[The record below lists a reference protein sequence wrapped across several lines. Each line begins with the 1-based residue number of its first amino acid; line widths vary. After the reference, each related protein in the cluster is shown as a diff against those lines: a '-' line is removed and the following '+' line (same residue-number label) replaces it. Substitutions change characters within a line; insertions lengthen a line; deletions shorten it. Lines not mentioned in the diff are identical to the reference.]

1 MVVMIQPDAARG
13 NTTTH
18 LLSNRNFDTG
28 LKVLALQIGKDIKVE
43 SNPCDYETLSSST
56 LFILISLG
64 ANIKQSQWDLN
75 EIVLNFDDLVQPV
88 EA

>member
-1 MVVMIQPDAARG
+1 MIQPDAARG